1 MLDPDLLG
9 ILLMEEQY
17 PMLSDEQLEYLC
29 KVCTNMNQACYMGCK
44 MKAKSD
50 KVKVGPIEVEND
62 ASYWINLADV
72 FFDAWQAELASQGSS
87 RSLTGKC
94 IGRADEF

>member
-1 MLDPDLLG
+1 MLDPDLLR

-17 PMLSDEQLEYLC
+17 PMLSDDQLEYLC
-29 KVCTNMNQACYMGCK
+29 SVCASMNQACYMGCK

-72 FFDAWQAELASQGSS
+72 YFDAWQAELSNQGKS
-87 RSLTGKC
+87 RSITGKC

>member
-1 MLDPDLLG
+1 MLDPELLR

-17 PMLSDEQLEYLC
+17 PMLSNDQLEYLC
-29 KVCTNMNQACYMGCK
+29 GVCDSMNQACYMGCK

-62 ASYWINLADV
+62 ASYWINLAEV
-72 FFDAWQAELASQGSS
+72 YFDAWQAELAQGKS

-94 IGRADEF
+94 VGRADEF

>member
-1 MLDPDLLG
+1 
-9 ILLMEEQY
+9 MEEQY
-17 PMLSDEQLEYLC
+17 PMLSDDQLEYLC
-29 KVCTNMNQACYMGCK
+29 GVCSSMNQACYMGCK

-72 FFDAWQAELASQGSS
+72 YFDAWQAELTSQGKS

-94 IGRADEF
+94 VGRADEF